1 MNCETRDAEDDRTM
15 HSRIWRRVDVDVR
28 VRRSTET
35 ALRAVRER
43 RAPTAASAE
52 RAGLVHVEP
61 DSVKFYPKRA
71 PVAERIRPP
80 RFRVWR
86 KPIGEDG
93 VARPDLPD
101 VFGAVRVLDECV
113 EGVARGVRGVVV
125 SAIVD
130 SVGNGGIDNR
140 NVCKSNGMNKNK
152 KL

>member
-1 MNCETRDAEDDRTM
+1 M
-15 HSRIWRRVDVDVR
+15 HSRVRRRVDVNVR

-43 RAPTAASAE
+43 RTSTAAGAE

-86 KPIGEDG
+86 KPVGEDG

-130 SVGNGGIDNR
+130 GVGNGSVDNR
-140 NVCKSNGMNKNK
+140 DVCKSNVISKDDK
-152 KL
+152 P